1 MVTKDA
7 VTMVADFD
15 EPSGATADAYSDVLY
30 IADTNNNTVKVSLT
44 FDTSSRFTL
53 PTVFVVIDFKTV

>member
-30 IADTNNNTVKVSLT
+30 IADTNNNTVKVN
-44 FDTSSRFTL
+44 R
-53 PTVFVVIDFKTV
+53 V